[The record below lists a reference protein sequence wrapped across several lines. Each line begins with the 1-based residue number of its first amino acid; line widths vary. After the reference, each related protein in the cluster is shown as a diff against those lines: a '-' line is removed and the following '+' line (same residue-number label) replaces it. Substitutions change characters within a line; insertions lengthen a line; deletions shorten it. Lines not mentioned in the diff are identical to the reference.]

1 MRIVTPRT
9 KCFTL
14 IELLVV
20 IAIIAILAAML
31 LPALSKARQAARKAS
46 CTNNLKGL
54 VSAEALYTQDYDDYL
69 TGLNRYSTPNGWPNT
84 GWMQASW
91 KAMIA
96 SYTGIS
102 VNPTVATIPSE
113 YKYAISHGIF
123 RCPSWQLG
131 NVYIGAG
138 HSSMGES
145 NIFSGGYGYGYDAT
159 SGCSTG
165 YTPDSG
171 KASWYQIG
179 KVAQPSN
186 TLLIGDA
193 PDYLDYRDFGATLSS
208 YENSGKRTPS
218 LTRHAGKI
226 IIGWVDGH
234 VTDLSIEGEY
244 KNGKTSSVTSISG
257 KSLYYFYVKAK

>member
-96 SYTGIS
+96 SYAGIS

-165 YTPDSG
+165 YTPEAERHPGIKS
-171 KASWYQIG
+171 ARSRSPAIHFSS
-179 KVAQPSN
+179 AMR
-186 TLLIGDA
+186 LIIWITA
-193 PDYLDYRDFGATLSS
+193 ISVPHSH
-208 YENSGKRTPS
+208 P
-218 LTRHAGKI
+218 TRIPANA
-226 IIGWVDGH
+226 
-234 VTDLSIEGEY
+234 LP
-244 KNGKTSSVTSISG
+244 
-257 KSLYYFYVKAK
+257 A